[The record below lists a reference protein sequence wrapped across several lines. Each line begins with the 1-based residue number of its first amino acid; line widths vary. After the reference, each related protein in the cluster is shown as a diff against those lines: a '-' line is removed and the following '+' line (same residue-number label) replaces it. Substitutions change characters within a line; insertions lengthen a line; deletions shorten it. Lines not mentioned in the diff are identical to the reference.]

1 MPHIKHFQTLADI
14 RNNYAFLLRFEA
26 HQDAM
31 RAEDTA
37 KFERLCSYELDK
49 LRFDANLTPE
59 QAFAQARQES
69 AVFDYLLSVE
79 NHLARGE
86 NDAVRPDA
94 DYAIAVFQL
103 WIDRLRD
110 ITGAPDERTLARDPF
125 FKKQYEACK
134 HYRFQFSLPGWVNK
148 MPASVPTYASKHN
161 KQEETP

>member
-14 RNNYAFLLRFEA
+14 RNNYALLLRFET
-26 HQDAM
+26 HQDEM
-31 RAEDTA
+31 RTEDVA
-37 KFERLCSYELDK
+37 KFERLCSYEVDK
-49 LRFDANLTPE
+49 LRFDKTLTPE

-79 NHLARGE
+79 NNLARGE
-86 NDAVRPDA
+86 TDNVRPGA
-94 DYAIAVFQL
+94 DYAIRVFQL

-110 ITGAPDERTLARDPF
+110 ITGATDESQLAKHPL

-148 MPASVPTYASKHN
+148 MPESVPAFATKHG
-161 KQEETP
+161 KRP